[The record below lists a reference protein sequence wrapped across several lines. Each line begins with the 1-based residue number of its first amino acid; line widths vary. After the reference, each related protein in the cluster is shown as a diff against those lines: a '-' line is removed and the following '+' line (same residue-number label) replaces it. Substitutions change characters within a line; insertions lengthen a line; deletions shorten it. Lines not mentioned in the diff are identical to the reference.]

1 MIKPSIAVL
10 SLGDCLNSPSL
21 IQFIGKWCLVIISY
35 WYMSSKFR
43 SGGFEEIKTYKKF
56 LAYIIMFQ
64 NVNKKTAC
72 TITIN

>member
-1 MIKPSIAVL
+1 
-10 SLGDCLNSPSL
+10 
-21 IQFIGKWCLVIISY
+21 
-35 WYMSSKFR
+35 MSSKFR

-72 TITIN
+72 TGRNYKSS